1 MDSTSKIRIKSQIK
15 SKKVYSVYIQSV
27 LNTRIFLD
35 ITEIGKNIKQT
46 LEDKL
51 VSRIANRCIPEGYVS
66 PNNIKI
72 IQFSSGT
79 IIRNSISYFVVFEC
93 NISHP
98 VEGMLITAKTKTI
111 TKAGIHA
118 QVIDTDGNIPITVFV
133 ARDHN
138 ISNTLFHS
146 VKENDLITVKVIGIR
161 YELNDPYICVIA
173 NMFSVNELKKE
184 QKKGGGILN
193 IDEES
198 NSGHEQDA
206 DVMDIN
212 IDDNNCLSDI

>member
-1 MDSTSKIRIKSQIK
+1 MNQTKNLTKTQ
-15 SKKVYSVYIQSV
+15 SKKIYSVYIQSV
-27 LNTRIFLD
+27 LNIKIFVN

-51 VSRIANRCIPEGYVS
+51 IRQISNKCIAEGYVS
-66 PNNIKI
+66 PKNIKI

-79 IIRNSISYFVVFEC
+79 LVRDCISYSVVYEC
-93 NISHP
+93 NIAHP
-98 VEGMLITAKTKTI
+98 VEGMLIIAKTKTI

-138 ISNTLFHS
+138 LSNSLFHD
-146 VKENDLITVKVIGIR
+146 VKENELITVKVIGIR

-173 NMFSVNELKKE
+173 NIFSNSEIKKKE
-184 QKKGGGILN
+184 IKGG
-193 IDEES
+193 ES
-198 NSGHEQDA
+198 NESFVQKQYCD
-206 DVMDIN
+206 DIMDSN
-212 IDDNNCLSDI
+212 NDDTNCLSEPI

>member
-1 MDSTSKIRIKSQIK
+1 MNTNSKIRIKPQTK
-15 SKKVYSVYIQSV
+15 TKTKKVYSVYIQSV

-51 VSRIANRCIPEGYVS
+51 ISRISNRCIPEGYVS

-72 IQFSSGT
+72 VQFSSGT
-79 IIRNSISYFVVFEC
+79 IIRNSVSYSVVYEC

-98 VEGMLITAKTKTI
+98 VEGMLITAKTKAI

-118 QVIDTDGNIPITVFV
+118 QVIDSDGNIPITIFV

-138 ISNTLFHS
+138 MSNPLFHS
-146 VKENDLITVKVIGIR
+146 VHENDIITVKVIGIR
-161 YELNDPYICVIA
+161 YELNDPYVCVIA
-173 NMFSVNELKKE
+173 NMFSMNENQTGE
-184 QKKGGGILN
+184 KKGGN
-193 IDEES
+193 VDES
-198 NSGHEQDA
+198 MSTTSKYH

-212 IDDNNCLSDI
+212 DENHNNCLSDI